1 MGPLPPTQDDR
12 AIWDIWQSQYTLPA
26 VTCADELG
34 VFGAL
39 GDAALSTNELAGALG
54 IDARA
59 LGLLLASLASIGLVE
74 LRGGRWSATPP
85 ARTWLHPDAVGYWGP
100 FLFRFRET
108 ILLHDVLMA
117 VMRTGKRPET
127 RYTGVAEWERGTMDQ
142 AVAQRIADFMHAHSL
157 APAAAVA
164 SQAEF
169 ANTAS
174 FLDVGCGSGVYGI
187 EMARAHPEMRVTLMD
202 LKEMVAEAGRYAAAA
217 GLDGRIELA
226 GVNMFTEDWPTGH
239 AAHFFANIFHD
250 WSEETNSLIA
260 AKSFAALPSGGRIFL
275 SEILMNDAL
284 DGPWQAASFSL
295 MMLTGTLGKQ
305 YSLPQLAEI
314 LEGAGF
320 TDVRA
325 CRSGGGYYSLVSATK
340 P

>member
-12 AIWDIWQSQYTLPA
+12 AIWDIWQSQFTLPA

-34 VFGAL
+34 VFEAL
-39 GDAALSTNELAGALG
+39 GDTALATDELARALEL
-54 IDARA
+54 DARA
-59 LGLLLASLASIGLVE
+59 LGLLLASLASLGLVE
-74 LRGGRWSATPP
+74 QRGGRWSATPP
-85 ARTWLHPDAVGYWGP
+85 ARTWLHPQAQGYWGP

-108 ILLHDVLMA
+108 IPLHAVLIA
-117 VMRTGKRPET
+117 AIRTGERPQT
-127 RYTGVAEWERGTMDQ
+127 RFTGVAEWERGTMDQ
-142 AVAQRIADFMHAHSL
+142 AVARRIADFMHAHSL

-169 ANTAS
+169 AQIGS

-187 EMARAHPEMRVTLMD
+187 EMARAHPQMRVTLMD

-217 GLDGRIELA
+217 GLEGRIEFA
-226 GVNMFTEDWPTGH
+226 GVNMFTQDWPTGH

-275 SEILMNDAL
+275 SEILMDDAL
-284 DGPWQAASFSL
+284 DGPWQAAAFSL

-305 YSLPQLAEI
+305 YSLPQLAAI

-320 TDVRA
+320 TNVRA